1 MNFLLSYSARGSS
14 KRCFLCSKIP
24 RLNIMQP
31 TCFPHKKTDS
41 SKVLFVTH
49 TCSSI
54 TRQLTKFGITMLQRF
69 ESTITQA
76 DQVLKRT
83 KEVGNRV
90 WKIQYDHLDST
101 SSQPQ
106 MSMGPWVSYF
116 FSLSVH
122 NLICKIEDWTR

>member
-1 MNFLLSYSARGSS
+1 
-14 KRCFLCSKIP
+14 
-24 RLNIMQP
+24 MQP
-31 TCFPHKKTDS
+31 TCFPYKKTDS
-41 SKVLFVTH
+41 SEVLFVTH

-69 ESTITQA
+69 ESTVTQA

-106 MSMGPWVSYF
+106 MSMGPSVSYF